1 MSTTTTSTSRATH
14 YDLNLPPNPLDEFSA
29 EERRAHEQTL
39 NTPNRTA
46 VGPFRRGGIREYP
59 WNKLDSQNRDTWW
72 KYRDDVSVWESA
84 DAQYKIGMV
93 SAFGLQLGMND
104 LLIQKAIIRLMEI
117 DVPRL
122 GLNLEEVAFCV
133 CGVVVNENAKE
144 RYRDEG
150 EKPFRDEKEPLYN
163 PYRKDENNPEEYVQ
177 LANRII
183 ERFERAS
190 MKRIRSCW
198 QKLSQSGVPERKAQH
213 WRPAVK
219 NDPFVPLHPPAVRQ
233 HFTDEELRA

>member
-1 MSTTTTSTSRATH
+1 MTQWQS
-14 YDLNLPPNPLDEFSA
+14 Y
-29 EERRAHEQTL
+29 
-39 NTPNRTA
+39 
-46 VGPFRRGGIREYP
+46 
-59 WNKLDSQNRDTWW
+59 
-72 KYRDDVSVWESA
+72 

-93 SAFGLQLGMND
+93 SAFGLQLGMSN
-104 LLIQKAIIRLMEI
+104 LLIQKSINCLMEI
-117 DVPRL
+117 DVPKL

-133 CGVVVNENAKE
+133 CGVVVNENAEE
-144 RYRDEG
+144 RYRDDG

-198 QKLSQSGVPERKAQH
+198 QKLTQTDPPERKAQH

-219 NDPFVPLHPPAVRQ
+219 NDPLVPLNPPAVRQ
-233 HFTDEELRA
+233 HFTDDELRA

>member
-1 MSTTTTSTSRATH
+1 MSATTASNSGASR
-14 YDLNLPPNPLDEFSA
+14 YDLNLPPNPLDDFTA

-46 VGPFRRGGIREYP
+46 VGPFKERETRDYP
-59 WNKLDSQNRDTWW
+59 WNKLDSHNRDTWW
-72 KYRDDVSVWESA
+72 KFRDDVSVWQSA
-84 DAQYKIGMV
+84 DAQYKIGTV

-104 LLIQKAIIRLMEI
+104 FLIQKAINELMEI
-117 DVPRL
+117 DVPEL

-133 CGVVVNENAKE
+133 CGVVVNRNAEE
-144 RYRDEG
+144 RYSDA
-150 EKPFRDEKEPLYN
+150 PLYHPQRN
-163 PYRKDENNPEEYVQ
+163 DENNPEVFVQ

-198 QKLSQSGVPERKAQH
+198 QKLTQNGPPKRKAQH
-213 WRPAVK
+213 WRPIVRNEAL
-219 NDPFVPLHPPAVRQ
+219 VPLSPPVGRN
-233 HFTDEELRA
+233 HFTEDELRA